1 MPTKENFAG
10 VSNCYVFKSRLQEYA
25 QKVCIPTPVYETI
38 KEGPS
43 HEPSFRSAVIVNDVR
58 YDSLPGFSNRKAAE
72 QSAAEVALMELSK
85 SGEVNESISQPV
97 LKLLIEK
104 SFCGCLRQHETG
116 LCKNLLQEYAQ
127 KMNYAMPLYVCQKD
141 NTAGRVPHFSCTV
154 EIGGIR
160 YIGAAAKTKKEAEI
174 KAARTALLAIQSS
187 DAEVSSKAVGNSQL
201 TVIPSRKR
209 VAETNSNEEVIGNV
223 PKAKKPRFKKKMS
236 KPKLSGNNDH
246 SQDKPTGTSPV
257 GMDNLVNPDW
267 VQTGSSTM
275 LSSETLPTEEM
286 SNLQDSKPDYGLS
299 EGEMPSEDVA
309 LAPQVAVNSENE
321 WVQNESSTI
330 LSSGTLPTEKTGSLQ
345 DSKLDNGLSK
355 REMPSEDVALAA
367 QVAVSSVNGWVQTDS
382 STILSSETLPT
393 EERSNFQDSEPV
405 NGLSER
411 EMPSEDVALAP
422 QVAANSENEGV
433 QTDSSTILSS
443 ETLPTE
449 ERSNLR
455 DSKPV
460 NGLSKREMPSED
472 VALAPQVAANSENEV
487 VQTDSSTIL
496 SSENLPTEEMSNLQD
511 SKPDNGLSDREMP
524 LEDVALA
531 PLVAVNSENE
541 RVQTDSSTILSS
553 ETLPTERIS
562 NLHDPKPDNGLS
574 EREMPSEDVA
584 PALQAAV
591 NSENDQLT
599 AVNSIHCNHEAPDVG
614 TSSMVYAEATNLV
627 KAANGS
633 EAAPMQKRKAR
644 KNRGKAKMHGRPR
657 KAAKPEDEAASAAKA
672 QKLRALQEQFFSYH
686 HNKIYTKEAVEISA
700 KLLEINPESYTAWNY
715 RKLAVE
721 YHLSQPESNPDS
733 VKSILDD
740 ELRVV
745 ESALRQNFKS
755 YGAWHHRKWVLGK
768 GHSSIDHELRLLD
781 KFQKA
786 DSRNFHAWNY
796 RRFVAQLMN
805 RSEQDEL
812 KYTEDMIYTNFSN
825 YSAWHNRSV
834 LLSSLLEKKA
844 EGFPSKEKVL
854 PEEYEFIHQAIFTDP
869 DDQSGWFYH
878 LWLLD
883 QTVKDDSPILVS
895 SWPAHGSPFTTLH
908 SDSGSLPIVLYFNQ
922 PVEGV
927 SSCTVNVESG
937 NGTEDLVWQPLSV
950 SNSQAAQVWVAH
962 LKISTSELHSS
973 VKVSVGHSKG
983 IVSSRGYQYRYPSTF
998 SFKVRLQPVERDNS
1012 QGSVPESIS
1021 WREEDFKVYG
1031 EQSQESIPIVSF
1043 DQLTIKNDHEPTASN
1058 WRAEALA
1065 KEIECFRE
1073 LLSMMDCKIG
1083 KLTLARLL
1091 MAYDAMAFPC
1101 ADKPV
1106 HLEEVLELY
1115 NDLMKLDPSHYRY
1128 YKDEHSSVLLKQVT
1142 SRKESLLKQCF
1153 LYKDSVSSAICNPV
1167 CLRLNNLSLSRMGAF
1182 EKLLWVQILDLSHNE
1197 LQSIEGLEAMQLLS
1211 GLNLR
1216 NNKLRSFT
1224 ALEPLRKLKSLTVLD
1239 ISYNQIGEHSI
1250 DTTRY
1255 LCSSPLSHSAG
1266 SEWKKGGTGISDAA
1280 LSNYWEAFFIFKEL
1294 NLKQLDIVGNAV
1306 ADEKFKSILVKVLP
1320 TLKRLDGELLD

>member
-1 MPTKENFAG
+1 MPTNENFAG

-97 LKLLIEK
+97 
-104 SFCGCLRQHETG
+104 
-116 LCKNLLQEYAQ
+116 EYAQ

-187 DAEVSSKAVGNSQL
+187 AAEVSSKAVGNSQL

-209 VAETNSNEEVIGNV
+209 VAETNSNEEVSGNV

-236 KPKLSGNNDH
+236 KTKLSGNDDH
-246 SQDKPTGTSPV
+246 SQDKPTGTLPV

-267 VQTGSSTM
+267 VQTGSSTI

-321 WVQNESSTI
+321 WVQTESSAI
-330 LSSGTLPTEKTGSLQ
+330 LSSETLPTEKMGSLQ

-367 QVAVSSVNGWVQTDS
+367 QVAV
-382 STILSSETLPT
+382 TILSSETLPT
-393 EERSNFQDSEPV
+393 EERSNFQDSKPV

-449 ERSNLR
+449 ERCNLQ

-487 VQTDSSTIL
+487 AKTDSTIL
-496 SSENLPTEEMSNLQD
+496 SSENLPTDEMSNLQD
-511 SKPDNGLSDREMP
+511 SKPDNGLSEREMP
-524 LEDVALA
+524 SEDVALA

-584 PALQAAV
+584 PAPQAAV

-599 AVNSIHCNHEAPDVG
+599 TMNSIHCNHEAPDVG

-633 EAAPMQKRKAR
+633 EAAPMV
-644 KNRGKAKMHGRPR
+644 N
-657 KAAKPEDEAASAAKA
+657 
-672 QKLRALQEQFFSYH
+672 
-686 HNKIYTKEAVEISA
+686 
-700 KLLEINPESYTAWNY
+700 ES
-715 RKLAVE
+715 
-721 YHLSQPESNPDS
+721 
-733 VKSILDD
+733 
-740 ELRVV
+740 
-745 ESALRQNFKS
+745 
-755 YGAWHHRKWVLGK
+755 
-768 GHSSIDHELRLLD
+768 
-781 KFQKA
+781 
-786 DSRNFHAWNY
+786 
-796 RRFVAQLMN
+796 M
-805 RSEQDEL
+805 
-812 KYTEDMIYTNFSN
+812 
-825 YSAWHNRSV
+825 
-834 LLSSLLEKKA
+834 
-844 EGFPSKEKVL
+844 
-854 PEEYEFIHQAIFTDP
+854 
-869 DDQSGWFYH
+869 
-878 LWLLD
+878 
-883 QTVKDDSPILVS
+883 
-895 SWPAHGSPFTTLH
+895 
-908 SDSGSLPIVLYFNQ
+908 
-922 PVEGV
+922 
-927 SSCTVNVESG
+927 
-937 NGTEDLVWQPLSV
+937 
-950 SNSQAAQVWVAH
+950 
-962 LKISTSELHSS
+962 
-973 VKVSVGHSKG
+973 
-983 IVSSRGYQYRYPSTF
+983 
-998 SFKVRLQPVERDNS
+998 
-1012 QGSVPESIS
+1012 
-1021 WREEDFKVYG
+1021 
-1031 EQSQESIPIVSF
+1031 
-1043 DQLTIKNDHEPTASN
+1043 
-1058 WRAEALA
+1058 
-1065 KEIECFRE
+1065 
-1073 LLSMMDCKIG
+1073 
-1083 KLTLARLL
+1083 
-1091 MAYDAMAFPC
+1091 
-1101 ADKPV
+1101 
-1106 HLEEVLELY
+1106 
-1115 NDLMKLDPSHYRY
+1115 
-1128 YKDEHSSVLLKQVT
+1128 
-1142 SRKESLLKQCF
+1142 
-1153 LYKDSVSSAICNPV
+1153 
-1167 CLRLNNLSLSRMGAF
+1167 
-1182 EKLLWVQILDLSHNE
+1182 
-1197 LQSIEGLEAMQLLS
+1197 
-1211 GLNLR
+1211 
-1216 NNKLRSFT
+1216 
-1224 ALEPLRKLKSLTVLD
+1224 
-1239 ISYNQIGEHSI
+1239 
-1250 DTTRY
+1250 
-1255 LCSSPLSHSAG
+1255 
-1266 SEWKKGGTGISDAA
+1266 
-1280 LSNYWEAFFIFKEL
+1280 
-1294 NLKQLDIVGNAV
+1294 
-1306 ADEKFKSILVKVLP
+1306 
-1320 TLKRLDGELLD
+1320 